1 MIATELKFVHVGMG
15 NIANASRIIA
25 MIRPNT
31 QCGKRILKSSK
42 QSGCFIDAS
51 LGRTMKT
58 IILMDDGGV
67 IGSAIT
73 PKTLM
78 KRCNGVE
85 EGNIRDEDLDDE
97 DEEEMEDADE
107 GN

>member
-15 NIANASRIIA
+15 NIANACRIVA
-25 MIRPNT
+25 MIRPGSK
-31 QCGKRILKSSK
+31 CGARILKSAK
-42 QSGCFIDAS
+42 QSGGYIDAC
-51 LGRTMKT
+51 LGRPMKT
-58 IILMDDGGV
+58 LILMDDGGV

-85 EGNIRDEDLDDE
+85 EGNIRDEDLE
-97 DEEEMEDADE
+97 EEEMEDADE

>member
-15 NIANASRIIA
+15 NIANASRIVT

-31 QCGKRILKSSK
+31 QCGKRILKAAKSC
-42 QSGCFIDAS
+42 GGYIDAC
-51 LGRTMKT
+51 LGRPMKT
-58 IILMDDGGV
+58 LILMDDGGV

-85 EGNIRDEDLDDE
+85 EGNIRDEDLE
-97 DEEEMEDADE
+97 EEEMEDTDE

>member
-15 NIANASRIIA
+15 NVINATRIVA

-31 QCGKRILKSSK
+31 QCAKRVLKSAKSN
-42 QSGCFIDAS
+42 GMYIDACLS
-51 LGRTMKT
+51 RSMKT
-58 IILMDDGGV
+58 LILMDDSSV
-67 IGSAIT
+67 VGSAIT

-85 EGNIRDEDLDDE
+85 EGNITEDDLSEEVYETEEEDDE
-97 DEEEMEDADE
+97 SH
-107 GN
+107 

>member
-15 NIANASRIIA
+15 NIANASRIVA
-25 MIRPNT
+25 MIRPGSK
-31 QCGKRILKSSK
+31 CGARILKSAK
-42 QSGCFIDAS
+42 NTGGYIDAC
-51 LGRTMKT
+51 LGRPMKT
-58 IILMDDGGV
+58 LILMDDGGV

-85 EGNIRDEDLDDE
+85 ESNVVEEDDTEDTEYTEEPDETD
-97 DEEEMEDADE
+97 
-107 GN
+107 